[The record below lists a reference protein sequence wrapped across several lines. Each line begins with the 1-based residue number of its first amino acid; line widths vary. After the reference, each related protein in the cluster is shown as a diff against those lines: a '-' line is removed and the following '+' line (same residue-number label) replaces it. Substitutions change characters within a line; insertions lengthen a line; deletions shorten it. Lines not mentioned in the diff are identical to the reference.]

1 MLEQLIR
8 MPLFP
13 RKKTF
18 CTRLPIHVRL
28 RRPDAARDECASVT
42 MSVITAEAYRTVGY
56 DVRRCALEPCTS
68 RLTGERLLT
77 SGPLLWSRPS
87 RRSRRARSR
96 RPPAT
101 CTSRT
106 AWTSSSAASQA
117 RYTRDLGEI

>member
-56 DVRRCALEPCTS
+56 DVRRWPLEPCG
-68 RLTGERLLT
+68 LTGERLLT
-77 SGPLLWSRPS
+77 SGLLVWSRPS

-117 RYTRDLGEI
+117 RYTRDVGEM

>member
-68 RLTGERLLT
+68 RLTGVRLLT
-77 SGPLLWSRPS
+77 SGHLVWSRPS

-96 RPPAT
+96 LPPAT

-106 AWTSSSAASQA
+106 AWTSSSAALQA

>member
-13 RKKTF
+13 RKKTV

-56 DVRRCALEPCTS
+56 DVRRCALKPC

-77 SGPLLWSRPS
+77 SGHLVWSRPS

-117 RYTRDLGEI
+117 RCRRDVGEM

>member
-1 MLEQLIR
+1 MLDQLIR

-56 DVRRCALEPCTS
+56 DVRRWPLEPCG
-68 RLTGERLLT
+68 LTGERLLT
-77 SGPLLWSRPS
+77 SGLLVWSRPAGGAAVHDLYG
-87 RRSRRARSR
+87 RRLPARPGPHGPARAPPRRRG
-96 RPPAT
+96 
-101 CTSRT
+101 
-106 AWTSSSAASQA
+106 
-117 RYTRDLGEI
+117 LGEI